1 MHHIYYWQIQK
12 KSERKLK
19 KKLKK
24 IEKKNRKNMVMC
36 SPWYVPTAACDL
48 ILFSIFFEY
57 FFALF
62 MQHNEYLGI
71 IVQVMTGCH
80 YLYIALLSCV
90 KGMMITCTIYIIG
103 KSEKIGKENRKK
115 SKKKN
120 RKNKVMCSPWYVP
133 TAAHDLILFSIFS
146 NIFSHFSCNTMNI

>member
-90 KGMMITCTIYIIG
+90 KGMMITCIIYIIG
-103 KSEKIGKENRKK
+103 KSKKIGKEN
-115 SKKKN
+115 KKKFEKI
-120 RKNKVMCSPWYVP
+120 RSC
-133 TAAHDLILFSIFS
+133 AALGTYQQPHVTLFYFRFFS